1 MGNFAAE
8 LKAEISRL
16 AKKEIKREMAS
27 LKKASAQ
34 YRSDIA
40 ALKRRNAE
48 LERTLARLGKQ
59 AGKVAKAPAA
69 ELAEGD
75 NLRWRP
81 AGFAKLREKLGLSA
95 ADLGK
100 LIGVSALSVY
110 KWEKGQVK
118 PRAAQLAAIAAVRH
132 IGKREAL
139 RRLEGSPEAAE
150 A

>member
-16 AKKEIKREMAS
+16 AKKEIKREMAA
-27 LKKASAQ
+27 LKKASTQ
-34 YRSDIA
+34 YRTDIA
-40 ALKRRNAE
+40 ALKRRNVE

-59 AGKVAKAPAA
+59 TRKSVAVAESAPA
-69 ELAEGD
+69 EGE

-118 PRAAQLAAIAAVRH
+118 PRAAQLAAIASVRH

-139 RRLEGSPEAAE
+139 RRLEGASEAVE

>member
-16 AKKEIKREMAS
+16 AKKEIKREMAA

-40 ALKRRNAE
+40 ALKRRNVE
-48 LERTLARLGKQ
+48 LERALARLGKQ
-59 AGKVAKAPAA
+59 TRKSAAAAPAEA
-69 ELAEGD
+69 SEGE

-139 RRLEGSPEAAE
+139 RRLEGATEA
-150 A
+150 

>member
-27 LKKASAQ
+27 LKKASTQ

-59 AGKVAKAPAA
+59 TRRSPQAA
-69 ELAEGD
+69 SPEAADGE

-95 ADLGK
+95 ADMGK

-118 PRAAQLAAIAAVRH
+118 PRAAQLAAVAAVRH
-132 IGKREAL
+132 IGKREAA
-139 RRLEGSPEAAE
+139 RRLEGAADD
-150 A
+150 AAA

>member
-1 MGNFAAE
+1 MGNFAVE

-34 YRSDIA
+34 YRADIA

-48 LERTLARLGKQ
+48 LERTLSRLGKQ
-59 AGKVAKAPAA
+59 AVRGAKAVAA
-69 ELAEGD
+69 EPAEGD

-139 RRLEGSPEAAE
+139 RRLEGGAGNAE

>member
-27 LKKASAQ
+27 LRKASAQ

-40 ALKRRNAE
+40 ALKRRNTE
-48 LERTLARLGKQ
+48 LERTLARLGRQ
-59 AGKVAKAPAA
+59 TRKVSPAA
-69 ELAEGD
+69 PGEASDRE

-95 ADLGK
+95 ADMGR

-118 PRAAQLAAIAAVRH
+118 PRAAQLAAVAAIRH

-139 RRLEGSPEAAE
+139 RRLEGEAEDAT